1 MSDGSSFGAIGPV
14 KPDALRSRCGSN
26 PDARCTSDCAR
37 SRVIVSINVSKHQR
51 DQTQRAMDAGKPASV
66 LGHVAQLPVQAFD
79 RMGDVDPPP
88 VGEAHRERPTRMPRG
103 NVFFGVAMVVTL
115 GRGDRPYPHTQNLHT
130 QNLLP
135 SLYPHPPYL
144 WRLSLPDLSPPLVCS
159 PSSLVTHNELFRRAR
174 QLFSAHPSSTDDAER
189 ETLNLEL
196 RSEASSRNPAHS
208 ERIRVDPLTDCFCP
222 PISPRT

>member
-115 GRGDRPYPHTQNLHT
+115 GRGDRPYPHTQNL
-130 QNLLP
+130 LP
-135 SLYPHPPYL
+135 SLCPHPPYL
-144 WRLSLPDLSPPLVCS
+144 LKSSFPDLSPPL
-159 PSSLVTHNELFRRAR
+159 SSKLSLLLTHN
-174 QLFSAHPSSTDDAER
+174 
-189 ETLNLEL
+189 
-196 RSEASSRNPAHS
+196 
-208 ERIRVDPLTDCFCP
+208 
-222 PISPRT
+222 